1 MQEVHHTQYR
11 NPNNDIILTGIQ
23 ANKYEPVIQYV
34 TFNYILYKPYIV
46 HKIFCTRTVYK
57 IFIIGNILYIIHTL
71 MYYVHSPS
79 ISF

>member
-46 HKIFCTRTVYK
+46 HKIFCTRTV
-57 IFIIGNILYIIHTL
+57 L
-71 MYYVHSPS
+71 
-79 ISF
+79 